1 MSFLDHINYHIQ
13 GLGFT
18 DTTDIMTSTFH
29 TDKSWKAIAV
39 VSSILGSL
47 AYFIE
52 QYVGLSVTAYVAFL
66 VLLIIE
72 FITGIKASVKHGKKI
87 ESRKFGRMIVKI
99 GLYTTILGI
108 VHVMKGAIESSFDIY
123 DWVYYVVFNMVV
135 IQLIISVFENLS
147 KLGFSESKG
156 IIGVLR
162 KKLNKWF
169 DLEDPKDH
177 D

>member
-1 MSFLDHINYHIQ
+1 MKILETLNYHIQ

-18 DTTDIMTSTFH
+18 DTTDMMTSTFH
-29 TDKSWKAIAV
+29 TDKSWTAITI
-39 VSSILGSL
+39 VSSVLGSL

-52 QYVGLSVTAYVAFL
+52 QYVGLTVTAYIAFL
-66 VLLIIE
+66 TLLILE
-72 FITGIKASVKHGKKI
+72 FITGIRASLKSGKKI

-108 VHVMKGAIESSFDIY
+108 IHVMKGAIASSFDIY

-135 IQLIISVFENLS
+135 IQLIISVLENLS
-147 KLGFSESKG
+147 KLGFAESKG
-156 IIGVLR
+156 IIGII
-162 KKLNKWF
+162 KKRLSKWF
-169 DLEDPKDH
+169 DLEEPKDH